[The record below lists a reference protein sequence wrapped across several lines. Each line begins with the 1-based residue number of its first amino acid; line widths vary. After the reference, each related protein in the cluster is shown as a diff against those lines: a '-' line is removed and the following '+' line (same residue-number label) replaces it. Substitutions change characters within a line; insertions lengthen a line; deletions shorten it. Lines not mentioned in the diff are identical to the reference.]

1 MLRWRKTSKGSHYE
15 KIFDIYFC
23 DVWLVRRMVSFYGI

>member
-15 KIFDIYFC
+15 KIFDIYFYNFWIIC
-23 DVWLVRRMVSFYGI
+23 RMDSFYGI